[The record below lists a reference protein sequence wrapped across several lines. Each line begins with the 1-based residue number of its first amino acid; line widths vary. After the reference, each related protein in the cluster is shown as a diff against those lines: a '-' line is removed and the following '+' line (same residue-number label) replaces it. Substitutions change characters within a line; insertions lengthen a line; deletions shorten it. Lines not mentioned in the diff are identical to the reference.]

1 MKVLGLNAYHGD
13 SAACLFLDGKL
24 VAAAE
29 EERFRRIKHWAG
41 LPTSA
46 INYCLEE
53 AKLRLEEIDHIAINR
68 KPGVNNLR
76 RLGFVLT
83 RWPHPKLMA
92 QKIKNI
98 RSAASVKEALQTSY
112 GIEIKAEVHHV
123 EHHLAHLA
131 SAFLVSGFS
140 EAACISIDGFGDFAS
155 TAFGVGQGNEVKID
169 SRVYFP
175 HSLGIFY
182 SALTQFL
189 GFPHYGDEYK
199 VMGLAPYGEPTFLDP
214 LREVVRIRPDGTF
227 RLNLKFF
234 RHHIGNVSYTWKDCA
249 PEVGTLYRPAL
260 IDLLGP
266 PRKPDDPIEQK
277 HKDLARSIQAT
288 YEKAFFA
295 LLQTLHKKHPSDN
308 LALAG
313 GCAMNSVANGKVY
326 RRTPFKKMYLPA
338 APGDAGGA
346 IGAAVLVLST
356 LNKGSDQHLS
366 SHLRPL
372 MSAYLGPDSSEEEIH
387 ALIDWKKKEISAAG
401 CTISY
406 IGGEEELLKKTA
418 QAIADGKIVGWFQGR
433 MEWGPRA
440 LGNRSILADP
450 RSATIKDV
458 LNAKIKRRESFRPFA
473 PSILREEVA
482 EWFETDDDVPFMMEV
497 FQIRPKYREMI
508 PAVTHVD
515 GTGRLQT
522 VHKETNPRYHRLIE
536 HFRELTGIPVVLN
549 TSFNENEPVVC
560 YPEEAL
566 DCFLRTNMD
575 VLVLGNF
582 CVERK
587 S

>member
-1 MKVLGLNAYHGD
+1 MRILGLNAYHGD
-13 SAACLFLDGKL
+13 SAACLFVDGKL
-24 VAAAE
+24 IAAAE

-46 INYCLEE
+46 INYVLEE
-53 AKLRLEEIDHIAINR
+53 AKLRLEEVDHIAINR

-83 RWPHPKLMA
+83 HWPHPKLIA

-98 RSAASVKEALQTSY
+98 RSAASVKETLQANY
-112 GIEIKAEVHHV
+112 RIEIKAEVHHV

-131 SAFLVSGFS
+131 SAYLVSGFN

-155 TAFGVGQGNEVKID
+155 TAFGIGKGSEVKID
-169 SRVYFP
+169 NRVYFP

-189 GFPHYGDEYK
+189 GFRHYGDEYK
-199 VMGLAPYGEPTFLDP
+199 VMGLAPYGEPNYLEP

-227 RLNLKFF
+227 RLNLKYF

-249 PEVGTLYRPAL
+249 PEVGTLYRRRL
-260 IDLLGP
+260 VGLLGP
-266 PRKPDDPIEQK
+266 ARRPDEPLEQK
-277 HKDLARSIQAT
+277 HKDIARSVQAT

-295 LLQTLHKKHPSDN
+295 LLQALHKQHPSDN

-326 RRTPFKKMYLPA
+326 RRTPFKKMYCPPA
-338 APGDAGGA
+338 AGDAGGA
-346 IGAAVLVLST
+346 IGAAAFVLST
-356 LNKGSDQHLS
+356 LNSQLS
-366 SHLRPL
+366 TDTPL
-372 MSAYLGPDSSEEEIH
+372 MTAYLGPDASEEEIH
-387 ALIDWKKKEISAAG
+387 ALIDWKKKEIADAG
-401 CTISY
+401 CTTSY
-406 IGGEEELLKKTA
+406 IGDEEELVSKTA
-418 QAIADGKIVGWFQGR
+418 KALADGKIVGWFQGR

-450 RSATIKDV
+450 RNAAIKDV

-482 EWFETDDDVPFMMEV
+482 EWFETDDDVPFMTKV
-497 FQIRPKYREMI
+497 FQIRTKYRDMI
-508 PAVTHVD
+508 PAVIHVD

-522 VHKETNPRYHRLIE
+522 VHKETNPRYYRLIE
-536 HFRELTGIPVVLN
+536 HFRDLTGVPLVLN
-549 TSFNENEPVVC
+549 TSFNESEPVVC

-566 DCFLRTNMD
+566 DCFLRTEMD
-575 VLVLGNF
+575 ILVLANF
-582 CVERK
+582 FLERK
-587 S
+587 SA

>member
-1 MKVLGLNAYHGD
+1 MRILGLNAYHGD
-13 SAACLFLDGKL
+13 SAACLFVDGKL
-24 VAAAE
+24 IAAAA

-41 LPTSA
+41 LPTTA
-46 INYCLEE
+46 IDYVLEE
-53 AKLRLEEIDHIAINR
+53 GKISLGEVDHIAINR

-83 RWPHPKLMA
+83 HWPHPKLMA

-98 RSAASVKEALQTSY
+98 RSAASVKETLQANY
-112 GIEIKAEVHHV
+112 GIEIKAKLHQV

-131 SAFLVSGFS
+131 SAYLVSGFN
-140 EAACISIDGFGDFAS
+140 EAACISIDGFGDFTS
-155 TAFGVGQGNEVKID
+155 TAFGVGQGSDVKID

-199 VMGLAPYGEPTFLDP
+199 VMGLAPYGEPNFLEP
-214 LREVVRIRPDGTF
+214 LREIVRIRPDGSF
-227 RLNLKFF
+227 RLNVRYF
-234 RHHIGNVSYTWKDCA
+234 RHHAAKFSYSWKDCA
-249 PEVGTLYRPAL
+249 PEVGTLYRRAL

-266 PRKPDDPIEQK
+266 ARKPDEPLEQK
-277 HKDLARSIQAT
+277 HKDIARSVQAT

-295 LLQTLHKKHPSDN
+295 LLQALHKQHPSDN
-308 LALAG
+308 LAVAG

-338 APGDAGGA
+338 AAGDAGGA
-346 IGAAVLVLST
+346 IGAAAFVLST
-356 LNKGSDQHLS
+356 LNSQLS
-366 SHLRPL
+366 TDTPL
-372 MSAYLGPDSSEEEIH
+372 MTAYLGPGASEEEIH
-387 ALIDWKKKEISAAG
+387 ALIDWKKKEIADAG
-401 CTISY
+401 CTLSY
-406 IGGEEELLKKTA
+406 IGDEEELLKKTA

-450 RSATIKDV
+450 RNAGIKDV
-458 LNAKIKRRESFRPFA
+458 LNEKIKRRESFRPFA

-482 EWFETDDDVPFMMEV
+482 EWFETDDDVPFMMKV
-497 FQIRPKYREMI
+497 FQIRTKYRDMI
-508 PAVTHVD
+508 PAVIHVD

-522 VHKETNPRYHRLIE
+522 VHKETNPRYYRLIE
-536 HFRELTGIPVVLN
+536 HFRDLTGVPLVLN

-566 DCFLRTNMD
+566 DCFLRTEMD
-575 VLVLGNF
+575 LLVVGNF
-582 CVERK
+582 WIARN
-587 S
+587 